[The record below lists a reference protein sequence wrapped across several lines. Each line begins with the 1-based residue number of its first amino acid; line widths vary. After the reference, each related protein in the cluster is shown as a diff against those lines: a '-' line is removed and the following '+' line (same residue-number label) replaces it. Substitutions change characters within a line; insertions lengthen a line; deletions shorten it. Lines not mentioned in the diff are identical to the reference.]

1 VAAPLIPED
10 PGLLASVGRYLGRF
24 AQVPM
29 NLLSGDIGGAFR
41 QGADILG
48 ETADAFLPGDW
59 IPEFSRPED
68 EKRASQM
75 LGINQDDS
83 LLAGGVDF
91 VGETLLNPLTYL
103 TGGTSALAGTA
114 GKAALKFGVPF
125 TKAAAEIPGSARALE
140 AAGGLAKGAYG
151 KVPQNVRDSIGAGVV
166 NTKSALGWLKPAD
179 AKTAQILADAE
190 AAKSYVGQASA
201 AGAKSALEGL
211 ADSEAEQ
218 LFRVIGNY
226 QRTGEGPGDMVS
238 ELLPGSEMANTPYR
252 LADELAARGPQ
263 GPVDIPDAPPVDP
276 SWTIEKP
283 IRTREYDPLSEQLG
297 FVPDTAL
304 PEEMPKLLRKAQ
316 EAFPLR
322 NYGPREKT
330 IIDPLSKSL
339 GAGGV
344 AQMPLEGDILEAVTK
359 IPDNMG
365 PLVFNPKYANDA
377 AEGVQ
382 SAFPRTLNEPI
393 VGARGQRVGMEK
405 TPLNMAAEKVERIPR
420 ERGVRTEADEFTG
433 QVTRTPVV
441 PRNPPTMIPE
451 SNTEALNS
459 LMGGL
464 PATMTKVTAETAP
477 RATAPMIKL
486 EDQLAQ
492 WNSRIDSLGKSAEET
507 ARLKDY
513 AAKYLGYIHNDFVQK
528 VKDVGALS
536 QGIGDDVLTMIPQDY
551 AHRRFT
557 SLIPEE
563 DIKLAGQ
570 PSSVKARTLK
580 ENQNLR
586 DFLNSAEG
594 KKVKLEEN
602 LISGTAGLAGQAGR
616 IAQRSTI
623 AKGLL
628 GDKFVSLADD
638 ATRGEVSNIIKGM
651 EAADPEGARLLQ
663 QAWEGQTP
671 RGPIMQ
677 MLANANAVFK
687 PAAVYGLAFPRV
699 GGIMKNILSFPAQIG
714 LGGEGKQALTQLAR
728 TPATVRNALQ
738 EGVHAAFGFQIPKDQ
753 LAQSLDLVEQA
764 FQQSGGRAKN
774 ASDFL
779 RAQGRDDLAQAAE
792 NGVIDGFVGKEAIEN
807 SIRDSGWGRKILGA
821 MGVKGMDKQDR
832 IFDVIDAPAK
842 AFQGAEQYARLATY
856 LDFAKKMPGREAA
869 AKTNELLYNYATK
882 TGANRTL
889 RDIIPFAAYQ
899 TNAIRQSG
907 KFIKDNPAAG
917 VMLGNLA
924 DSDPSEQYGWMSGQ
938 TNIPI
943 GTSETGDA
951 QYLTGLGLPFEALN
965 SIPNLSGS
973 LPEIGQEL
981 RSNLLGSS
989 QPLVKTAYSVL
1000 TGTDPRF
1007 GSAYGSYDKLP
1018 GNIDGGAVGS
1028 VYNQLAGTG
1037 LIQPLSTP
1045 LNQIGQLI
1053 DDRTSA
1059 GDKALNFL
1067 TGTRTVNVDEDRAL
1081 QQRLQQYL
1089 ESNPEVGQFRGFF
1102 AQDEDPQT
1110 QALIKALAEAKKRM
1124 KAKREAQPQSSP

>member
-1 VAAPLIPED
+1 MVDPLIPED
-10 PGLLASVGRYLGRF
+10 PGLLASVGRYLGRY

-48 ETADAFLPGDW
+48 ESVDAFLPGDW
-59 IPEFSRPED
+59 IPEFSRAED
-68 EKRASQM
+68 EKRVSQM
-75 LGINQDDS
+75 LGINQDDRI
-83 LLAGGVDF
+83 LAGGVDF
-91 VGETLLNPLTYL
+91 LGETLLNPLTYL
-103 TGGTSALAGTA
+103 TGGASVAAQTA
-114 GKAALKFGVPF
+114 GKGALKFGVPF

-140 AAGGLAKGAYG
+140 ATGGAIKGAYG
-151 KVPQNVRDSIGAGVV
+151 KLPQNVRDSVGRGVV
-166 NTKSALGWLKPAD
+166 NTKSALGWLDPAD
-179 AKTAQILADAE
+179 PKTAQILADAE
-190 AAKSYVGQASA
+190 AAKTYVGQSSA
-201 AGAKSALEGL
+201 AGAKTALEGMT
-211 ADSEAEQ
+211 DPEAEQ

-226 QRTGEGPGDMVS
+226 QRMGEGPGDLVT
-238 ELLPGSEMANTPYR
+238 ELLPGSETVNAPYR
-252 LADELAARGPQ
+252 LADELAARTGPAPSQ
-263 GPVDIPDAPPVDP
+263 VPPVYRPEDYLQVKGSTLVQPVDDLGREVGVTGVAVPAPPGTVDEAMA
-276 SWTIEKP
+276 SVGQGFGMDAALADQAAA
-283 IRTREYDPLSEQLG
+283 RTLDQAYPLIPTDPRYASGIDVANQALLAPGSGMRGVKTYGEG
-297 FVPDTAL
+297 AEARRAMPAPEPVPRTNTD
-304 PEEMPKLLRKAQ
+304 
-316 EAFPLR
+316 
-322 NYGPREKT
+322 
-330 IIDPLSKSL
+330 IDP
-339 GAGGV
+339 
-344 AQMPLEGDILEAVTK
+344 
-359 IPDNMG
+359 
-365 PLVFNPKYANDA
+365 
-377 AEGVQ
+377 
-382 SAFPRTLNEPI
+382 
-393 VGARGQRVGMEK
+393 
-405 TPLNMAAEKVERIPR
+405 
-420 ERGVRTEADEFTG
+420 FTG
-433 QVTRTPVV
+433 QQTTTPVV
-441 PRNPPTMIPE
+441 PRNQSEIPV
-451 SNTEALNS
+451 SNTEAVSS
-459 LMGGL
+459 LMGGS
-464 PATMTKVTAETAP
+464 PAAMAKTTAETAP
-477 RATAPMIKL
+477 RATAPMVKL

-492 WNSRIDSLGKSAEET
+492 WNARIDSLGKSPEET
-507 ARLKDY
+507 ERLKEY
-513 AAKYLGYIHNDFVQK
+513 ASKYLGYIHNDFLQK
-528 VKDVGALS
+528 TKDLGALK
-536 QGIGDDVLTMIPQDY
+536 QGIGDDPLTMIPQDY

-557 SLIPEE
+557 SLTPEE

-570 PSSVKARTLK
+570 PSSLKARTLK

-594 KKVKLEEN
+594 KKTKLEEN
-602 LISGTAGLAGQAGR
+602 LITGTAGLASQAGR

-663 QAWEGQTP
+663 RAWDGQTP

-764 FQQSGGRAKN
+764 YKQSGGRAKN

-792 NGVIDGFVGKEAIEN
+792 NGVIDGFVSKEAIEN
-807 SIRDSGWGRKILGA
+807 SIRDSGWGRKILGGIGIKDRA
-821 MGVKGMDKQDR
+821 KQDR
-832 IFDVIDAPAK
+832 AFDIIDAPAK

-856 LDFAKKMPGREAA
+856 LDFAKKMPAKEAA
-869 AKTNELLYNYATK
+869 SKTNELLYNYATK

-907 KFIKDNPAAG
+907 KFIGKNPAAG
-917 VMLGNLA
+917 VMLGNAA
-924 DSDPSEQYGWMSGQ
+924 DSDPSSQYEWMSGQ

-965 SIPNLSGS
+965 SIPNLSGD
-973 LPEIGQEL
+973 LPEIGREL

-989 QPLVKTAYSVL
+989 QPLVKTAFSVL

-1018 GNIDGGAVGS
+1018 GNIDGGAAGS
-1028 VYNQLAGTG
+1028 VYNQIAGTG

-1045 LNQIGQLI
+1045 FNQIGQMV
-1053 DDRTSA
+1053 DDRTSI
-1059 GDKALNFL
+1059 GDKALSFL
-1067 TGTRTVNVDEDRAL
+1067 TGTRVVNVDEDRAL

-1089 ESNPEVGQFRGFF
+1089 ESNPDVGQFRGFF
-1102 AQDEDPQT
+1102 TQGEDPET
-1110 QALIKALAEAKKRM
+1110 QALIRALAEAKARM
-1124 KAKREAQPQSSP
+1124 KKKREASAESQ